1 MSTLIDPALVNTYR
15 AGINLKFQ
23 QTESRLQPYCRR
35 ETQHSEYDY
44 YDRIGTVDP
53 VEILTR
59 HGDTPQM
66 DTPHDRRRIA
76 LRSFDWADF
85 IDRTDRMRMLSEP
98 NSPYT
103 ANAIA
108 GMNRRKDDIIVE
120 GLLGS
125 AWTGKTGSTEI
136 TWASQTNQLITRDM
150 IDVGVGTG
158 TGTNLTVAKLR
169 RAQRLLNTAEAKTE
183 GGQLVCVVGSS
194 QLQSLLADQRVQSSD
209 YNTIK
214 ALVNGEID
222 TFVGFKFIRLERLPV
237 TSAGYRRCI
246 AFVAN
251 SAVTLATG
259 AELQVEV
266 TKRDD
271 KRFLTQVYVS
281 ASFGAA
287 RMWEEQVVE
296 IQCDETAVL
305 AV

>member
-1 MSTLIDPALVNTYR
+1 MSIQIDTALVNTYR
-15 AGINLKFQ
+15 AGISLKFQ
-23 QTESRLQPYCRR
+23 QTNSRLEPYARK

-66 DTPHDRRRIA
+66 DTPHDRRRVA
-76 LRSFDWADF
+76 LRSFDWADY
-85 IDRTDRMRMLSEP
+85 IDRNDRMRMLSDP

-103 ANAIA
+103 ANAVA
-108 GMNRRKDDIIVE
+108 GMMRRKDDVIIE
-120 GLLGS
+120 ALLGS

-136 TWASQTNQLITRDM
+136 TWASQTNQLIAHNA
-150 IDVGVGTG
+150 IDVGTG
-158 TGTNLTVAKLR
+158 SATNLTLAKLR
-169 RAQRLLNTAEAKTE
+169 RAQRLLNAAEAKTE
-183 GGQLVCVVGSS
+183 GGQLICALGSS
-194 QLQSLLADQRVQSSD
+194 QLQALLADQKVQSSD

-222 TFVGFKFIRLERLPV
+222 TFLGFKFVRLERLPV
-237 TSAGYRRCI
+237 TSAGYRRVVC
-246 AFVAN
+246 FVAN

-259 AELQVEV
+259 ADLQVEV
-266 TKRDD
+266 TRRDD

-287 RMWEEQVVE
+287 RMWEEQVIE
-296 IQCDETAVL
+296 ILCDETA